1 VNYEIF
7 GLVNGL
13 AGAFGP
19 LDGLMVFAAKYLIFL
34 LFAAGAAVTFLRAR
48 QDGWWPVG
56 AWRIGQV
63 GVTLAIALVLSQAVR
78 LFGLSLRPF
87 QTHRVHMLITHD
99 PGVSL
104 PSDHATASFALAIS
118 VWFFVSARWGPYLM
132 GVAALVAV
140 SRVFVGV
147 HYPADITAGA
157 LLSTI
162 AGLAVWGATLLWQDR
177 FVARFTPPQED
188 DQGEDDHWDEDQL
201 TEKRALESTV

>member
-1 VNYEIF
+1 LRVNYDIF
-7 GLVNGL
+7 SMINGL

-19 LDGLMVFAAKYLIFL
+19 LDVLMVVAAKYLIFL
-34 LFAAGAAVTFLRAR
+34 LFAAGAVVVFLRAR
-48 QDGWWPVG
+48 QDGWWPAG

-63 GVTLAIALVLSQAVR
+63 GATLAIALVLSQVVR

-87 QTHRVHMLITHD
+87 QTHQVHMLITHD

-118 VWFFVSARWGPYLM
+118 VWFFVSARWGPYFM
-132 GVAALVAV
+132 GVAALIAI

-162 AGLAVWGATLLWQDR
+162 SGLAVWGATLLWQDR
-177 FVARFTPPQED
+177 FIARFTPQGND
-188 DQGEDDHWDEDQL
+188 DEWDEDQVRQ
-201 TEKRALESTV
+201 ERALESTV

>member
-1 VNYEIF
+1 MNYEIF
-7 GLVNGL
+7 SMVNGL

-19 LDGLMVFAAKYLIFL
+19 LDLLMVFAAKYLIFL
-34 LFAAGAAVTFLRAR
+34 LFAGGAVVTVLRAR
-48 QDGWWPVG
+48 QDGWWPAG

-63 GVTLAIALVLSQAVR
+63 GVTLGVALALSVTVR
-78 LFGLSLRPF
+78 MLHLSLRPF
-87 QTHRVHMLITHD
+87 QTHQVHMLITHD

-118 VWFFVSARWGPYLM
+118 VWFFVSAKWGPYFM

-157 LLSTI
+157 LLATL
-162 AGLAVWGATLLWQDR
+162 AGLGVWGATLLWQDK
-177 FVARFTPPQED
+177 FIARFTPAPLA
-188 DQGEDDHWDEDQL
+188 GERE
-201 TEKRALESTV
+201 LERVA

>member
-7 GLVNGL
+7 SIVNGL

-19 LDGLMVFAAKYLIFL
+19 LDLLMVFAAKYLIFL
-34 LFAAGAAVTFLRAR
+34 LFAGGAVVTFLRAR
-48 QDGWWPVG
+48 QDGWWPAG

-63 GVTLAIALVLSQAVR
+63 AATLAIGLALSVTVR
-78 LFGLSLRPF
+78 MFHLSLRPF
-87 QTHRVHMLITHD
+87 QTHQVHMLITHE

-118 VWFFVSARWGPYLM
+118 VWFFVSAKWGPYFM

-157 LLSTI
+157 LLSTL
-162 AGLAVWGATLLWQDR
+162 AGLAVWGATLLWQDK
-177 FVARFTPPQED
+177 FIARFTPASLAAER
-188 DQGEDDHWDEDQL
+188 E
-201 TEKRALESTV
+201 LEPAA

>member
-1 VNYEIF
+1 VNDEIF
-7 GLVNGL
+7 GLINGL
-13 AGAFGP
+13 AGRVGP
-19 LDGLMVFAAKYLIFL
+19 LDLLMVFAAKYLIFP
-34 LFAAGAAVTFLRAR
+34 LFAAGAVVLCLRVR

-63 GVTLAIALVLSQAVR
+63 GATLAIALVLSQVVR
-78 LFGLSLRPF
+78 LFHLSLRPF
-87 QTHRVHMLITHD
+87 QTHEVHMLIPHD

-104 PSDHATASFALAIS
+104 PSDHATASFALAVS
-118 VWFFVSARWGPYLM
+118 VWFFVSARWGPYFM
-132 GVAALVAV
+132 GVAALVAI

-177 FVARFTPPQED
+177 FLARYTPQ
-188 DQGEDDHWDEDQL
+188 WDEDRL
-201 TEKRALESTV
+201 ADERALESTV